1 MDQAPDHPAD
11 LLPPAHRSAL
21 DVFVTFLRL
30 GLTSFGGPIAHIAY
44 FRQDLIVRRRWMSE
58 AAYADIVALCQL
70 LPGPTSSQVGFA
82 IGLNQA
88 GVLGGVGAFVGFTM
102 PSTIVMFAAAASLPL
117 LSNEYGTVLLHGF
130 MLVAVSI
137 VAQAVFG
144 MGRSFWKT
152 PATVMIG
159 VSALA
164 VVLLASHGLIQPVVI
179 LAGGIIGVFIL
190 PKKDVQPVRHDLHI
204 RPSVMASLSVFVLL
218 LVCLP
223 LLASGSGGGL
233 MSVADAFYRSGAFV
247 FGGGHVVL
255 PLLEAETVGR
265 GWLDGETFLAGYG
278 VAQALPG
285 PLFTFA
291 AFLGA
296 ISNTGAT
303 PLVAGPLALAMI
315 FLPGF
320 LLVTAALPLWLRL
333 RDLPR
338 AVAFVGGANAAVV
351 GLLAASLW
359 DPVIRSAVL
368 GPADA
373 VISALGLL
381 LLQRFRTPPLTV
393 ISLIIAAAVGV
404 DFAVN

>member
-1 MDQAPDHPAD
+1 MDQGPDHPAD
-11 LLPPAHRSAL
+11 LLPSAPRSAF

-58 AAYADIVALCQL
+58 TAYADIVALCQL

-82 IGLNQA
+82 VGLNQA
-88 GVLGGVGAFVGFTM
+88 GVLGGVGAFVGFTL
-102 PSTIVMFAAAASLPL
+102 PSAIIMFAAAAGLPL
-117 LSNEYGTVLLHGF
+117 LSGRVGSVLLHGF

-137 VAQAVFG
+137 VAQAAFG
-144 MGRSFWKT
+144 MARSFLTT
-152 PATVMIG
+152 PVSMMIG

-164 VVLLASHGLIQPVVI
+164 GVLLASSGLVQPLVI
-179 LAGGIIGVFIL
+179 LAGGVIGFLTL
-190 PKKDVQPVRHDLHI
+190 PEKDVQPVRQDLHM
-204 RPSVMASLSVFVLL
+204 RNSVTASLSVFALL
-218 LVCLP
+218 LVGLP
-223 LLASGSGGGL
+223 LLASWSSCGL

-265 GWLDGETFLAGYG
+265 GWLDEETFLAGYG

-291 AFLGA
+291 AYLGA
-296 ISNTGAT
+296 VSNTGAT
-303 PLVAGPLALAMI
+303 PLGTGLLALAMI

-333 RDLPR
+333 RDFPR

-351 GLLAASLW
+351 GVLAAALW

-368 GPADA
+368 SPLDVLIA
-373 VISALGLL
+373 ALGFL
-381 LLQRFRTPPLTV
+381 LLQGFRTPPLMV
-393 ISLIIAAAVGV
+393 ITLIIAAALGV
-404 DFAVN
+404 DFAVA